1 MEKIILKPNKVS
13 FFIMRMFI
21 AIIIV
26 VLLTAFLLIAPLFD
40 NSLSGLISV
49 RNYFIWAFVVVLLLI
64 YFFVYFAY
72 KKAEYILD
80 KNKIIYNYWTI
91 FSDNSVELPV
101 DKITEVTMVLPFIEH
116 LIFKTWYI
124 KIKSAWSSESKTI
137 FSNLKNS
144 KDVFEAIQELM
155 KNNWFHLTKDKLVQ
169 EAKPHPLWVLFEL
182 WGQIFSGFV
191 FFVIIFADNL
201 FELKSG
207 FEDIWDNIWFVYLW
221 AWIILL
227 FILVIFVI
235 NYLDLKRRKYD
246 VYTDSIF
253 YTNWFLTKVYSFL
266 PMEKISDVDNK
277 QWFFSKIF
285 WLHDIIVSSE
295 WTNNLVVFSNMV
307 EWETL
312 IKNIKYLKNSITLT
326 EKEISQDLEKTDW
339 KKIDSVV
346 WFVDKTDFAIDYNRE
361 FLAKYSMDLPRTIVS
376 SLFFWVIIWT
386 VVSIFVWNLQL
397 SLYVF
402 GLIFI
407 TVFIKWILDTKFYTF
422 LIEKNTIESRYEFL
436 TNRHKAFT
444 IDKVS
449 WVIFS
454 ENIID
459 KIFKTCSIKFYSIG
473 SNGTIDFVNIKKTDL
488 LYLDILSKVWIIKD
502 ENKEGLK
509 VNFSFRNFAL
519 ANIWMTI
526 FFLILI
532 IFAIIAFQV
541 LNNTISWTNWLQ
553 NIVKNYSST
562 TQIFIQIWIFV
573 VLVFIYLLK
582 YFYWKV
588 AYTDRFYRQN
598 IYEKF
603 FESESWIIFQEK
615 VYSLFKNIKWITST
629 KYPFTDTGSITL
641 DVAWDIILDTW
652 NKNQNQLAFWWI
664 KIHWVYM
671 DNVYSLQNK
680 LDSILTQKDISEEN
694 IDKSWESV
702 WNSLIFDI
710 PFLIW
715 ALVFIIYVNSLNV
728 KPNEIFALNILS
740 ISIFIFFLIATVLL
754 VWYIKAKYYYLQKE
768 RIMLGY
774 GIIYKSRKTIT
785 YDRINF
791 VEKNQWFLWKIFWNW
806 IVQVYTIWSA
816 MVDLVFLNTK
826 DFKELYSKL
835 KK

>member
-1 MEKIILKPNKVS
+1 MEKIILKPNKAS

-49 RNYFIWAFVVVLLLI
+49 RSYFIWAFVVVLLLI

-91 FSDNSVELPV
+91 FSDNSVELSV

-227 FILVIFVI
+227 FILAIFVI

-397 SLYVF
+397 Y
-402 GLIFI
+402 
-407 TVFIKWILDTKFYTF
+407 
-422 LIEKNTIESRYEFL
+422 
-436 TNRHKAFT
+436 
-444 IDKVS
+444 
-449 WVIFS
+449 
-454 ENIID
+454 
-459 KIFKTCSIKFYSIG
+459 
-473 SNGTIDFVNIKKTDL
+473 
-488 LYLDILSKVWIIKD
+488 
-502 ENKEGLK
+502 
-509 VNFSFRNFAL
+509 
-519 ANIWMTI
+519 
-526 FFLILI
+526 
-532 IFAIIAFQV
+532 
-541 LNNTISWTNWLQ
+541 
-553 NIVKNYSST
+553 
-562 TQIFIQIWIFV
+562 
-573 VLVFIYLLK
+573 
-582 YFYWKV
+582 
-588 AYTDRFYRQN
+588 
-598 IYEKF
+598 
-603 FESESWIIFQEK
+603 
-615 VYSLFKNIKWITST
+615 
-629 KYPFTDTGSITL
+629 
-641 DVAWDIILDTW
+641 
-652 NKNQNQLAFWWI
+652 
-664 KIHWVYM
+664 
-671 DNVYSLQNK
+671 
-680 LDSILTQKDISEEN
+680 
-694 IDKSWESV
+694 
-702 WNSLIFDI
+702 
-710 PFLIW
+710 
-715 ALVFIIYVNSLNV
+715 
-728 KPNEIFALNILS
+728 
-740 ISIFIFFLIATVLL
+740 
-754 VWYIKAKYYYLQKE
+754 
-768 RIMLGY
+768 
-774 GIIYKSRKTIT
+774 
-785 YDRINF
+785 
-791 VEKNQWFLWKIFWNW
+791 
-806 IVQVYTIWSA
+806 
-816 MVDLVFLNTK
+816 
-826 DFKELYSKL
+826 
-835 KK
+835 